1 MRTANLAI
9 VFTEIVG
16 YADRLSRL
24 TYEQSQRM
32 LRLHEALV
40 IPLFRAFRG
49 RRVKTMG
56 GTLLVAFESPTQ
68 AVLCGAA
75 VQDRIWDWN
84 QGVPEWDRIEV
95 RVGANV
101 GEVRLDKGDVFGE
114 PVNIASRVLGL
125 AGPGEVVFAE
135 SIWLSMNRNEVDADD
150 GGLVTLKGVPE
161 PIRIYRV
168 RPAQD
173 AMVRPYGGHALAR
186 AGRLRTPD
194 PSQLTGAEIRG
205 HLRAAAESAW
215 GHISEAFPWL
225 ATQARAVALG
235 ATGAVVLLVALLLAP
250 NAVDRALSRQDLTA
264 AQREVQAMR
273 AGPKRTYFEGRL
285 LEAHKDWD
293 GASHDYESA
302 VRGGERRGFDRLL
315 ELARGGSCEARV
327 AAARALG
334 RLGDQ
339 DAIAIL
345 RRMADDDTRS
355 SPQDGIL
362 TQVLGCQSR
371 TAARDALDQIRGI
384 E

>member
-1 MRTANLAI
+1 VRTANLAI

-40 IPLFRAFRG
+40 IPVFRAFRG

-84 QGVPEWDRIEV
+84 QSVPEWDRIEV
-95 RVGANV
+95 RAGANV

-168 RPAQD
+168 RPAQEPT
-173 AMVRPYGGHALAR
+173 VRPYGGAALAR

-194 PSQLTGAEIRG
+194 PSRLTGAEIRG

-225 ATQARAVALG
+225 ATQARAVVLG
-235 ATGAVVLLVALLLAP
+235 AAGAVLLLLALLLTP
-250 NAVDRALSRQDLTA
+250 NAVDRALNRQDLTA
-264 AQREVQAMR
+264 AQREVQSMR

-293 GASHDYESA
+293 GATHDYESA

-315 ELARGGSCEARV
+315 ELARGGTCEARV

-345 RRMADDDTRS
+345 RRMADDDARS

-371 TAARDALDQIRGI
+371 TAARDALEQIRGV

>member
-1 MRTANLAI
+1 VRTANLAI

-40 IPLFRAFRG
+40 VPVFRAFRG

-56 GTLLVAFESPTQ
+56 GTLLVAFDSPTQ

-84 QGVPEWDRIEV
+84 KSVSEWDRIEV
-95 RVGANV
+95 RAGANV
-101 GEVRLDKGDVFGE
+101 GEVRLEKGDVFGE

-125 AGPGEVVFAE
+125 AGPGEVVFTE

-168 RPAQD
+168 RPSPD
-173 AMVRPYGGHALAR
+173 ASVKPYGGHALGR

-194 PSQLTGAEIRG
+194 LNRLTSAEIRD

-215 GHISEAFPWL
+215 SHISEAFPWL
-225 ATQARAVALG
+225 ASQARAVLLGALG
-235 ATGAVVLLVALLLAP
+235 AVLLLVALLLAP
-250 NAVDRALSRQDLTA
+250 NAVERALARQDLATA
-264 AQREVQAMR
+264 KREVHSMA
-273 AGPKRTYFEGRL
+273 AGPERTYFEGRL
-285 LEAHKDWD
+285 LEAQKDFD
-293 GASHDYESA
+293 GAAKSYEASVHA
-302 VRGGERRGFDRLL
+302 GERRGFDRLL
-315 ELARGGSCEARV
+315 ALAHGGGCDARV
-327 AAARALG
+327 ASARALG
-334 RLGDQ
+334 RLGDEG
-339 DAIAIL
+339 AVRIL
-345 RRMADDDTRS
+345 RSMAEEDGKS
-355 SPQDGIL
+355 SPQDGLL
-362 TQVLGCQSR
+362 THVIGCQSR
-371 TAARDALDQIRGI
+371 TAARDALDQIRGA

>member
-1 MRTANLAI
+1 LRTANLAI

-40 IPLFRAFRG
+40 IPVFRAFHG

-84 QGVPEWDRIEV
+84 QSVPEWDRIEV
-95 RVGANV
+95 RAGANV
-101 GEVRLDKGDVFGE
+101 GEVRLEKGDVFGE

-161 PIRIYRV
+161 AIRIYRV
-168 RPAQD
+168 RPSQD
-173 AMVRPYGGHALAR
+173 PTVRPYGGAALAR
-186 AGRLRTPD
+186 AGRLRIPD
-194 PSQLTGAEIRG
+194 PSRLTGAEMRG

-225 ATQARAVALG
+225 ATQARSVALG
-235 ATGAVVLLVALLLAP
+235 ALGAVLLLLALLLTP
-250 NAVDRALSRQDLTA
+250 NAVDRALSKQDIA
-264 AQREVQAMR
+264 SAQREVQSMR

-285 LEAHKDWD
+285 LEAHLDWD
-293 GASHDYESA
+293 GATHDYESA

-315 ELARGGSCEARV
+315 DLARGGTCEARV

-345 RRMADDDTRS
+345 RRMADDDSRS

-371 TAARDALDQIRGI
+371 TAARDALEQIRGP

>member
-40 IPLFRAFRG
+40 IPVFRAFHG

-75 VQDRIWDWN
+75 VQDRIWEWN
-84 QGVPEWDRIEV
+84 QSVPEWDRVEV
-95 RVGANV
+95 RAGANV

-168 RPAQD
+168 RPAAD
-173 AMVRPYGGHALAR
+173 PTVKPYGGHALAR
-186 AGRLRTPD
+186 AGRLRIPD
-194 PSQLTGAEIRG
+194 PNRLTGAEIRG
-205 HLRAAAESAW
+205 HLRAAADSAW
-215 GHISEAFPWL
+215 SHISEAFPWL
-225 ATQARAVALG
+225 ATQARVVVLG
-235 ATGAVVLLVALLLAP
+235 AAGAMLLLLVLLLAP
-250 NAVDRALSRQDLTA
+250 DAAQRALDRQDLTA
-264 AQREVQAMR
+264 AQREVQSMR
-273 AGPKRTYFEGRL
+273 AGPKRTHYEGRI
-285 LEAHKDWD
+285 LEARREWD
-293 GASHDYESA
+293 GA
-302 VRGGERRGFDRLL
+302 
-315 ELARGGSCEARV
+315 
-327 AAARALG
+327 
-334 RLGDQ
+334 
-339 DAIAIL
+339 
-345 RRMADDDTRS
+345 
-355 SPQDGIL
+355 
-362 TQVLGCQSR
+362 
-371 TAARDALDQIRGI
+371 
-384 E
+384 

>member
-40 IPLFRAFRG
+40 IPVFRAFHG

-75 VQDRIWDWN
+75 VQDRIWEWN
-84 QGVPEWDRIEV
+84 QSVPEWDRVEV
-95 RVGANV
+95 RAGANV

-168 RPAQD
+168 RPAAD
-173 AMVRPYGGHALAR
+173 PTVKPYGGHALAR
-186 AGRLRTPD
+186 AGRLRIPD
-194 PSQLTGAEIRG
+194 PNRLTGAEIRG
-205 HLRAAAESAW
+205 HLRAAADSAW
-215 GHISEAFPWL
+215 SHISEAFPWL

-235 ATGAVVLLVALLLAP
+235 AAGAMLLLLVLLLAP
-250 NAVDRALSRQDLTA
+250 NAAERALARQDLTA
-264 AQREVQAMR
+264 AQREVQSMR
-273 AGPKRTYFEGRL
+273 AGPKRTYYEGRI
-285 LEAHKDWD
+285 LEARREWD
-293 GASHDYESA
+293 GAARDYESA
-302 VRGGERRGFDRLL
+302 VRGGERGAFDHLL
-315 ELARGGSCEARV
+315 NLARGGSCEARV

-339 DAIAIL
+339 DAIAVL
-345 RRMADDDTRS
+345 RKMADDSRTS
-355 SPQDGIL
+355 SEDGLL
-362 TQVLGCQSR
+362 TQVLGCESR
-371 TAARDALDQIRGI
+371 TAARDALEQIRGA

>member
-40 IPLFRAFRG
+40 IPVFRAFHG

-75 VQDRIWDWN
+75 VQDRIWEWN
-84 QGVPEWDRIEV
+84 QSVPEWDRVEV
-95 RVGANV
+95 RAGANV

-161 PIRIYRV
+161 PLRIYRV
-168 RPAQD
+168 RPAAD
-173 AMVRPYGGHALAR
+173 PTVKPYGGHALAR
-186 AGRLRTPD
+186 AGRLRIPD
-194 PSQLTGAEIRG
+194 PNRLTGAEIRG
-205 HLRAAAESAW
+205 HLRAAADSAW
-215 GHISEAFPWL
+215 SHISEAFPWL
-225 ATQARAVALG
+225 ATQAR
-235 ATGAVVLLVALLLAP
+235 
-250 NAVDRALSRQDLTA
+250 
-264 AQREVQAMR
+264 
-273 AGPKRTYFEGRL
+273 
-285 LEAHKDWD
+285 
-293 GASHDYESA
+293 
-302 VRGGERRGFDRLL
+302 
-315 ELARGGSCEARV
+315 
-327 AAARALG
+327 
-334 RLGDQ
+334 
-339 DAIAIL
+339 
-345 RRMADDDTRS
+345 
-355 SPQDGIL
+355 
-362 TQVLGCQSR
+362 
-371 TAARDALDQIRGI
+371 
-384 E
+384 

>member
-1 MRTANLAI
+1 VRTANLAI

-40 IPLFRAFRG
+40 IPVFRAFHG

-75 VQDRIWDWN
+75 VQDRIWEWN
-84 QGVPEWDRIEV
+84 QSVPEWDRMEV

-125 AGPGEVVFAE
+125 SGPGEVVFAE

-168 RPAQD
+168 RPAAD
-173 AMVRPYGGHALAR
+173 PAAKPYGGHALAR
-186 AGRLRTPD
+186 AGKLRIPD
-194 PSQLTGAEIRG
+194 PNRLTGAEIRG

-215 GHISEAFPWL
+215 AHISEAFPWL
-225 ATQARAVALG
+225 ATQARVVALAAAG
-235 ATGAVVLLVALLLAP
+235 TMLLLLALLLAP
-250 NAVDRALSRQDLTA
+250 SAVERALDHQDLTA
-264 AQREVQAMR
+264 AQREVQSMR

-285 LEAHKDWD
+285 LEAHKEWD
-293 GASHDYESA
+293 GAAHDYESA
-302 VRGGERRGFDRLL
+302 VRGGERRAFDRLVA
-315 ELARGGSCEARV
+315 LAKGGACEARI

-334 RLGDQ
+334 HLGDD
-339 DAIAIL
+339 DAVAIL
-345 RRMADDDTRS
+345 RKMASDDARS
-355 SPQDGIL
+355 SPQDGLL

-371 TAARDALDQIRGI
+371 TAARDALEQIRGA